1 MKFSREKKREILRNA
16 PVNARKC
23 VSYTL
28 EKIDKE
34 YDRNG
39 KFLSIQDFITRM
51 LNANLDIHAFTVIEK
66 YVPMRFPNGGEAA
79 MLRTML
85 AFMGYD
91 PDYSVLP
98 DIEVYPGWY
107 DEDDDELPFN

>member
-1 MKFSREKKREILRNA
+1 M
-16 PVNARKC
+16 
-23 VSYTL
+23 
-28 EKIDKE
+28 
-34 YDRNG
+34 
-39 KFLSIQDFITRM
+39 
-51 LNANLDIHAFTVIEK
+51 IEK